1 LNFNKEI
8 AVESMIYRI
17 VIAIGLTGAAVN
29 VAQAQ
34 AFPSKPVRIIVP
46 YVAGG
51 AVDASARALAVPMG
65 DSIGHPV
72 LVENRPGASSII
84 GMQAC
89 AKSPP
94 DGYTMCYTV
103 ADSLS
108 YNPLLFKSLPYDAEK
123 DFVPVVYV
131 ARSNSML
138 LAKGNAPFNSFKE
151 MVAYAKAK
159 PGALNWGT
167 WGPASI
173 PDIYLAW
180 IKYQLGLNITAVP
193 YKGAGAAVPAA
204 LAGEVDVTF
213 MTIGAVTQHLKAGK
227 LKSLAVVGNQRS
239 SVIPDVPALTE
250 EGADPG
256 LRSYFGMFAP
266 GGTPRPLVERLN
278 AEVVKALNTPKMQ
291 EFFRTMTLDIV
302 GGTADQFAEFM
313 KTDRANAARVF
324 KTIGIQP
331 TDAPQ

>member
-1 LNFNKEI
+1 MN
-8 AVESMIYRI
+8 SMIGR
-17 VIAIGLTGAAVN
+17 AVLLAG
-29 VAQAQ
+29 VVFSVMDPARAQG
-34 AFPSKPVRIIVP
+34 FPSKPLRIIVP
-46 YVAGG
+46 YVTGG

-65 DSIGHPV
+65 ESIGHPV

-94 DGYTMCYTV
+94 DGYTLCYTV

-108 YNPLLFKSLPYDAEK
+108 YNPLLFKNLPYDAEK

-138 LAKGNAPFNSFKE
+138 LAKGDAPFNSFKE

-180 IKYQLGLNITAVP
+180 IKYQLGLNIVAVP

-204 LAGEVDVTF
+204 LAGEVDVTY
-213 MTIGAVTQHLKAGK
+213 MTIGAVAQHLKAGK
-227 LKSLAVVGNQRS
+227 LKSIAVVGGQRS
-239 SVIPDVPALTE
+239 PVIPDVPALTE

-266 GGTPRPLVERLN
+266 GGTPKPLVDRLN

-291 EFFRTMTLDIV
+291 EFFAKMTLDIV
-302 GGTADQFAEFM
+302 GGSADQFAEFM
-313 KTDRANAARVF
+313 KTDVANSRRVF
-324 KTIGIQP
+324 KMIGIQP